1 MKASDLKPAKSI
13 FALFIGKSGSGK
25 DCAAASFPVP
35 MKIFDL
41 DLRSDG
47 ILGANW
53 FPKEHLDKIDIT
65 KVSPRKG
72 FADIDKELET
82 LMVQYKVGQ
91 RPFETIY
98 FGSITTL
105 ESLFLKDAKK
115 LLDIQAGRDVH
126 QKVGS
131 VKFGSPAD
139 YKYLYSAMRETMDY
153 LREMPVNVIL
163 SAHIVDR
170 YGKDPASDNEYAE
183 NIILGEKLTLTDKL
197 SENIQIYFNEVYRFE
212 KRMTGDTPHHYV
224 KFRTDVA
231 KTIYQA
237 LPNGE
242 VEITGKNFYEVWSS
256 FINKEVKIKMA

>member
-1 MKASDLKPAKSI
+1 MKASDLKPAKNI

-25 DCAAASFPVP
+25 DCAAATFPTP

-47 ILGANW
+47 ILGATW
-53 FPKEHLDKIDIT
+53 IPKETLEKIDIT
-65 KVSPRKG
+65 KVFPTKG
-72 FADIDKELET
+72 FEEIDKELE
-82 LMVQYKVGQ
+82 LLKLQYAMGQ
-91 RPFETIY
+91 RPYETIY
-98 FGSITTL
+98 FGSVTTL

-115 LLDIQAGRDVH
+115 LLNQQSGKVVH
-126 QKVGS
+126 QQVGKVQ
-131 VKFGSPAD
+131 FGSPAD

-153 LREMPVNVIL
+153 LRMMPVNIIL

-170 YGKDPASDNEYAE
+170 YGKDPNEDNEYAE

-212 KRMTGDTPHHYV
+212 KRMLGIVPKHYV

-231 KTIYQA
+231 KTTFTS

-242 VEITGKNFYEVWSS
+242 LDITGKDFYKVWSS
-256 FINKEVKIKMA
+256 YTQKEAKIVC